1 MILASCAGESET
13 GRILRHNEA
22 GLIVEAGD
30 DEALAE
36 VIRRIQRGE
45 VDTEAYR
52 ARARAFAL
60 ATCSRDV
67 VYGPMARALLADR

>member
-1 MILASCAGESET
+1 MASCARDSET
-13 GRILRHNEA
+13 GRILRQNEV

-36 VIRRIQRGE
+36 AVSRIERGE
-45 VDTEAYR
+45 VDVAGYR

-60 ATCSRDV
+60 ETYSRDV